1 MIKEKGD
8 LTQVTPPTDLPE
20 QERSTI
26 FLHVFR
32 RLASHR
38 NTAEL
43 YAVNE
48 YALSSLDKVEGTI
61 IKDAHIAEITSW
73 AQEILGHTWAACQEP
88 GGGA

>member
-1 MIKEKGD
+1 MPDHQSD

-20 QERSTI
+20 PERCAI

-43 YAVNE
+43 HAATE
-48 YALSSLDKVEGTI
+48 YALSSRPENEKAAI
-61 IKDAHIAEITSW
+61 RDAYVTEITRW
-73 AQEILGHTWAACQEP
+73 AHEVLGHTWAAC
-88 GGGA
+88 